1 MPLQFYTALK
11 YTPIELCDLDHA
23 LEKDTL
29 DIFAFQIDSERWRS
43 LPNPGGDG
51 FIVVENGGA
60 ASQVHRLPI
69 LVDHVVVHSGI
80 RKGKRKR

>member
-23 LEKDTL
+23 LERDTL
-29 DIFAFQIDSERWRS
+29 DIFAFQIDSERGRS

-51 FIVVENGGA
+51 FVVVEN
-60 ASQVHRLPI
+60 
-69 LVDHVVVHSGI
+69 
-80 RKGKRKR
+80 